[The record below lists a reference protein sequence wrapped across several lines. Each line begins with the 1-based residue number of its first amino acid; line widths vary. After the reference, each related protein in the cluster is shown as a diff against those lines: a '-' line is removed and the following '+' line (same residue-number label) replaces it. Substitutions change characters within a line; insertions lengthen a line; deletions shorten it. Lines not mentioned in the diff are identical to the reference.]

1 MVSREEERGEKIEE
15 VEEKDVDEED
25 EDEEDGA
32 SRDKREDR
40 IVDKE
45 KWSASE
51 KFSIFLPRLR
61 SRRIFQKK
69 SKMQYTGQVSI

>member
-40 IVDKE
+40 IEDKE

-61 SRRIFQKK
+61 HFGHVGSSKKNQKC
-69 SKMQYTGQVSI
+69 STQVK